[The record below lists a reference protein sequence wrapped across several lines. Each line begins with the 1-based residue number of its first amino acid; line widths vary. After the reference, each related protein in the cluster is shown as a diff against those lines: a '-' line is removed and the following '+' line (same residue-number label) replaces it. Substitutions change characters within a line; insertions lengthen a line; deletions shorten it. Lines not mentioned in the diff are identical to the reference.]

1 MRIHLEQA
9 LSSST
14 DSADIAVTFGLTAL
28 TAIAAARGEV
38 DSPFLLLSE
47 SLSGGEEAAG
57 ERGGCDEANPSSCA
71 VQRWLAPAT
80 APLPGLG
87 YPPIF
92 IAAALDDARLLLELL
107 DRGANASAIGPF
119 AGVRPLHFAA
129 EVDAASAASILCASG
144 ASANAA
150 KSTGA
155 TPIHIAAQLGNVAVL
170 RVLLSEECG
179 GDPNLLLLGDTTPLH
194 LAADAGETEAV
205 AILLSAGAQKDFVM
219 PLRGTSRSTF
229 ECAGVNDA
237 SFLLSVDPG
246 LAPVGARL
254 AVRQWSDCLAC
265 GSRTGPCRDCPS
277 PPRRRRCPFT
287 VDGRSDT
294 PRHCAPAPATSDG
307 PGAPRG
313 GKSAIRSLCATAR
326 PVSRA
331 GCSFDGLRQSRA
343 RHSRP
348 VWTLPRPPVEI

>member
-1 MRIHLEQA
+1 M
-9 LSSST
+9 
-14 DSADIAVTFGLTAL
+14 
-28 TAIAAARGEV
+28 
-38 DSPFLLLSE
+38 LSE

-57 ERGGCDEANPSSCA
+57 ERGRCDEANPSSCA

-129 EVDAASAASILCASG
+129 EVDAASAASILCPSG

-155 TPIHIAAQLGNVAVL
+155 TPIHIAAQLGNAGVL

-219 PLRGTSRSTF
+219 PLRGQVGPPSSVPESTTRVSSS
-229 ECAGVNDA
+229 AWI
-237 SFLLSVDPG
+237 PG
-246 LAPVGARL
+246 
-254 AVRQWSDCLAC
+254 SH
-265 GSRTGPCRDCPS
+265 PS
-277 PPRRRRCPFT
+277 
-287 VDGRSDT
+287 
-294 PRHCAPAPATSDG
+294 G
-307 PGAPRG
+307 PGWQSGNGATALHAAAERG
-313 GKSAIRSLCATAR
+313 HAETVRVLLDADAAHLPSMGGQTPLVTALLHRRPATAR
-326 PVSRA
+326 VLLEVASQRSDPCAPLHDRSAAQVARSMGYGNLARA
-331 GCSFDGLRQSRA
+331 IAGRCG
-343 RHSRP
+343 P
-348 VWTLPRPPVEI
+348 